1 MLFMFVACFLFRQT
15 VNSVGSHSASLGSEQ
30 LSAERSLASKRRRL
44 LQLKK
49 DDVVDSSSADDVKP
63 ERVVRRVQ
71 IRGPGRPRRVSIR
84 QRISRFTQSPDNS
97 DVNSASNCEVSDQEI
112 EKAGKIHAEQ
122 SASLRADDSSHQCI
136 VNGGHD
142 YFQAFND
149 DALAERWTAI
159 PADSIQHT
167 PRNLFNHTLAKS
179 SDDECAAGNWKNV
192 IDSSCVNG
200 ASQSCTRDL
209 LLSGVETDHAYAKR
223 APVPEELDE
232 SRRHVDNGSDSVL
245 ARLTVL
251 NAQSSCL
258 FSRPSCR
265 HHTPSLPCI
274 QKCTVSLNKLDD
286 AVFAQQPRIKLQLRH
301 FKHRSAM
308 KEHST
313 LEGCHQ
319 SADAVSAVSNGYLSS
334 ASDGASAANV
344 SEGLCSSSIF
354 VHPRGSTFPVPARQD
369 WTPASSSSHG
379 GLELLASVSSLTAD
393 RLHEASQSV
402 DSVNGSSVDVSS
414 QATSTENCHPTSCFM
429 SDTSKR
435 RVKVFC
441 IRKKCLADGSSSEEN
456 GPTSTQLLHVVRDF
470 VAKGSGG
477 AVCGTLP
484 SRLTR
489 SAVRHGQQSCTRR
502 SEEIARNSLLFLH
515 NSQSPLCNGLT
526 ELH

>member
-1 MLFMFVACFLFRQT
+1 MFVACFLFRQN
-15 VNSVGSHSASLGSEQ
+15 VNSVGSHCASLGNEQ
-30 LSAERSLASKRRRL
+30 QSAERSLASKRRRL

-63 ERVVRRVQ
+63 ELVVRRVQ

-97 DVNSASNCEVSDQEI
+97 DVNSASNVEVSEEEI
-112 EKAGKIHAEQ
+112 EKAGKIDAEQ
-122 SASLRADDSSHQCI
+122 SASLRADDSNHQCI

-167 PRNLFNHTLAKS
+167 PRNLFNHTLTKS
-179 SDDECAAGNWKNV
+179 SDNECTAGNWKNV
-192 IDSSCVNG
+192 IDSSCVHG

-223 APVPEELDE
+223 ASVPEELDE
-232 SRRHVDNGSDSVL
+232 SRRHVDNGNDNVL

-251 NAQSSCL
+251 NARSSCL
-258 FSRPSCR
+258 FLRPSCR
-265 HHTPSLPCI
+265 RHTPSLPCM

-313 LEGCHQ
+313 LEGSHQ
-319 SADAVSAVSNGYLSS
+319 SADAVKAVSNGYLSS
-334 ASDGASAANV
+334 ASDGASAANA

-354 VHPRGSTFPVPARQD
+354 VHPGGSTFPVRA

-393 RLHEASQSV
+393 RLHEASQPV
-402 DSVNGSSVDVSS
+402 DSVDVSS

-441 IRKKCLADGSSSEEN
+441 IRKKCLADGSTAEEN
-456 GPTSTQLLHVVRDF
+456 GPTSTQLLDVVRDF
-470 VAKGSGG
+470 VAQGRSSG

-489 SAVRHGQQSCTRR
+489 SAVRQGQQSCTRR
-502 SEEIARNSLLFLH
+502 SEEIACNSLLFLH